1 MWFKFP
7 WLSPWLTRFVPPASV
22 AAARMLP
29 LGHILRADTIKT
41 RRGTYLRAWRMQGVS
56 WESVSPEKIAEYHEA
71 ICSFLSSL
79 QGRNWRV
86 SRHLDQRLV
95 AGWLTPIPGDS
106 VAAKLD
112 VLLNRLAEKKPYL
125 ETCLITVLEFIPQRV
140 LDGLSDSRSLEQIEQ
155 DDAQGMAAL
164 DEHGMILQ
172 RALRAFQPVVLGE
185 YEHKGRRYSH
195 FAETLAFFATGFRLR
210 VRADAGPLYLAL
222 CGAGRISTKKGAVE
236 MSGPLGSRFAVLYS
250 INEYKDAFPSILNA
264 PMFERV
270 EFLQTQVWWPMLK
283 RDSIESLQRQQ
294 NYLKATEDV
303 SAEQGRAL
311 AQAMEAVQDGKINMG
326 HYGYVIAVFG
336 ATLKEAEANGS
347 KLAAAVMQS
356 SGIQLARIDLLADN
370 AWFFQVP
377 GNFEKRPRIAELS
390 SRAVAALSPDHDTLI
405 GKRWGHAWGE
415 AWMQNRTPSNRKY
428 HWSPHASHPR
438 RNVSGRPVA
447 GSICMTGMNGG
458 GKSLLV
464 NLIESQSE
472 RYDPRP
478 RILLWDMDRSNEIF
492 ARASGFDYRRIRVG
506 EATGVNP
513 FQRPRN
519 KPVRPRHL
527 LRWAAIVQECLISQS
542 DTKLTDAEF
551 NQIATAVKAVATLPW
566 QKRGLSAVRQMLLSK
581 GRDGEGSSL
590 HERLAPWCRGG
601 ELGWVL
607 DGEDRLP
614 DASDADRIAFDYTE
628 FLNNKRVCGPLVAA
642 LTDYST
648 EMLDGRRVIVVCEEA
663 WKPLDNERLA
673 AMFEKFQLT
682 VRKLHGLCINLT
694 QQPVAFL
701 RSRAGQTMADQAAT
715 FIALADEQA
724 TFEIYSRMGYT
735 KEDVEIIRTLREG
748 GVYRF
753 LLRQPMVGPSIVL
766 EHDLTGIEPIDGVDP
781 IVILSGE
788 PEHVELLDEIRAR
801 AGDDPKVWMP
811 LLGQAVR
818 DLKARQ
824 LGAQ

>member
-7 WLSPWLTRFVPPASV
+7 WLTPWLTRFVPPASV

-56 WESVSPEKIAEYHEA
+56 WESVSPETIAEYHEA
-71 ICSFLSSL
+71 ICSFLASL
-79 QGRNWRV
+79 PGRNWRV
-86 SRHLDQRLV
+86 SRHLDQRL
-95 AGWLTPIPGDS
+95 ASGWLTPIPGES

-112 VLLNRLAEKKPYL
+112 ALLTQLADKKPYL
-125 ETCLITVLEFIPQRV
+125 ETILVTVLEFIPQRV
-140 LDGLSDSRSLEQIEQ
+140 LDELSDPRSLQQIEQ
-155 DDAQGMAAL
+155 DDAQAMAEL
-164 DEHGMILQ
+164 DERGMMLQ
-172 RALRAFQPVVLGE
+172 RALRAFQPAVLGE

-195 FAETLAFFATGFRLR
+195 FAETLAFFATGFRVR

-222 CGAGRISTKKGAVE
+222 SGACRVSTKKGVVE
-236 MSGPLGSRFAVLYS
+236 MSGPLGSRFAVMYS
-250 INEYKDAFPSILNA
+250 INEYKDAYPAILNA

-336 ATLKEAEANGS
+336 TTLKEAEANGS
-347 KLAAAVMQS
+347 SLAAAVMQS

-370 AWFFQVP
+370 AWYFQVP

-415 AWMQNRTPSNRKY
+415 AWRQDRTPSNRKY
-428 HWSPHASHPR
+428 HWSLHASHPR
-438 RNVSGRPVA
+438 RNVAGRPVT
-447 GSICMTGMNGG
+447 GNTNITGMNGG

-464 NLIESQSE
+464 NVIQSQSE
-472 RYDPRP
+472 RYNPRP

-492 ARASGFDYRRIRVG
+492 ARASGFDYCRIRVG
-506 EATGVNP
+506 EATGINP

-566 QKRGLSAVRQMLLSK
+566 QKRGLSAVRQMLLGK
-581 GRDGEGSSL
+581 GPAGEGSSL

-607 DGEDRLP
+607 DGEDHLP

-648 EMLDGRRVIVVCEEA
+648 EMLDGRRIIVVCEEA

-694 QQPVAFL
+694 QQPVAFM

-724 TFEIYSRMGYT
+724 TFEIYSRMGYS

-753 LLRQPMVGPSIVL
+753 LLRQPTVGPSIVL
-766 EHDLTGIEPIDGVDP
+766 EHDLTGIGLMDGVDP

-801 AGDDPKVWMP
+801 VGDDPKVWMP

-824 LGAQ
+824 LGS